1 MNKVKELERKVS
13 QYRKLSVIKTK
24 SILKKTDAIWDLKF
38 KVKSLEF
45 KIEELEKELEELNKF
60 NKMQD

>member
-1 MNKVKELERKVS
+1 MNKIEELERKVR
-13 QYRKLSVIKTK
+13 QYRKLADIKTK

-38 KVKSLEF
+38 KIKSLEF
-45 KIEELEKELEELNKF
+45 KVEELKKELEELNKF